1 MTVSISKMSIDYYLD
16 SVATGDRSVSADGA
30 ATARRDLTAYYTES
44 GAPPGVWLGRG
55 LSGISLTA
63 GQTVDKSDAVAIFEE
78 AKDPATDTPLGRAPI
93 KEKAAPEGAT
103 TPAGR
108 TAKATRKPVAGFDLT
123 FSVPK
128 SVSTLWAMAGP
139 SLQGQIQAA
148 HHQAMN
154 EALAW
159 LEDNVIQSRAGHAG
173 VAHVPVTGLVAS
185 AFDHWDS
192 RAGDPQLHTHVV
204 VSNRVQRLMD
214 GQWATLDSYTLHRH
228 VVAVSEKYNALLFDR
243 LHGQINAL
251 PESRNAAESAALE
264 QVLSGQELDTD
275 TVQDIGGHRVEL
287 AGVPDS
293 LIGEF
298 STRSRLIEARVDE
311 LIAQWQDGHE
321 GTRPSKAEVLRLR
334 QQATLET
341 RTPKAEATETLAE
354 KMVGWRDRAV
364 AGGHDPSAIV
374 AAAVGHDRRTVTA
387 DQLTPDAREAMAAW
401 VLADA
406 SIRRT
411 TFTRANVLAS
421 AERVLALV
429 RFPTAQA
436 RHDAADAL
444 VEKALEQAVAMTP
457 DRMTAPPDFDP
468 VLSAPRDRSGLDHQ
482 RTDGRWTTQQV
493 MADEDYLMSRV
504 RATDAP
510 TLATDTLS
518 GQVAAVTTA
527 SGHPLSADQAR
538 ATEHVLS
545 SPAALDAIIGP
556 AGTGKTTTMAAV
568 ATLWAAQHGEGSVV
582 GLAPSA
588 VAAGV
593 LGDELGVPTENTAKW
608 LWESVGNGAAAR
620 AQRVTQLQARLTELW
635 EQPDTE
641 ARTRALNRATARLA
655 QEHAEQARYTL
666 RPGQLLI
673 VDEASMV
680 GTAPLAELAR
690 QADAAGAKVLLVGD
704 PAQLEAVEAGGFLG
718 WMDRAEDVDV
728 ARLDQVWRFRN
739 EWERKAS
746 LRLRTG
752 DKDVLETYDEQGRL
766 HGDPK
771 QDAADTAYR
780 AWLNDKREGLST
792 ILIAS
797 DNTIVADLNTRAQL
811 DLIEAGLVDIDTT
824 VTLRS
829 EVRAGVGDEVLARRN
844 DRSLRD
850 DTGAFIANGT
860 RLTLTGINPDGSAQA
875 TNESTGGTVTLDVDY
890 LASSTELGYA
900 TTAHRSQGVTVD
912 TGHTVVE
919 VGQSRELF
927 YVAMTRGR
935 MANHAYVD
943 LEADDHPSPDQWDL
957 LHKTPGANTPVG
969 ALKAVLD
976 HSTAERAA
984 HEVSAAERAWAND
997 LGRLVH
1003 EFEFLDWAERA
1014 ERTHAWIEAAYPD
1027 PAVNQAM
1034 RDPET
1039 WNRLVK
1045 VDPARTYTE
1054 PPSEADTPDT
1064 VLTHCQAPPA
1074 VSVLEAPPAAE
1085 DAPRAVA
1092 RNEVR
1097 AHLFTELDHRVAAT
1111 RAEQPQWLLPLAEQ
1125 GASDEDLRAVL
1136 LWRAVS
1142 NQDDAEE
1149 ALGRAPEDRSSLA
1162 HHYQRAE
1169 ACVSRLMHAPADEPA
1184 PSPEPGDVEDTR
1196 AQTSAQVA
1204 ALTDDALD
1212 FSWVNDLPD
1221 EAGHDQLPPPA
1232 WELDPEEP
1240 DWTPSR

>member
-108 TAKATRKPVAGFDLT
+108 KAKATRKPVAGFDLT

-159 LEDNVIQSRAGHAG
+159 LEDNVIQSRAGHGG

-275 TVQDIGGHRVEL
+275 TVKDIGGHRVEL

-293 LIGEF
+293 LIAEF

-374 AAAVGHDRRTVTA
+374 SAALGHDRRTVTA
-387 DQLTPDAREAMAAW
+387 DQLTGQAQQAMAAW

-429 RFPTAQA
+429 RFPTAQE

-568 ATLWAAQHGEGSVV
+568 AAVWAAQHGEGSVV

-680 GTAPLAELAR
+680 ATAQMAELAR

-718 WMDRAEDVDV
+718 WMDRADDVPV

-797 DNTIVADLNTRAQL
+797 DNTTVADLNTRAQL

-943 LEADDHPSPDQWDL
+943 LEEDDHPSPDQWDL
-957 LHKTPGANTPVG
+957 LHKTPGADTPVG

-1014 ERTHAWIEAAYPD
+1014 ERTHAWIDAAYPD
-1027 PAVNQAM
+1027 SAVNQAM

-1045 VDPARTYTE
+1045 ADPARTYTE

-1064 VLTHCQAPPA
+1064 VLTHCQAPQA
-1074 VSVLEAPPAAE
+1074 VSVLKAPPAAE
-1085 DAPRAVA
+1085 DAPRAAA

-1111 RAEQPQWLLPLAEQ
+1111 RAEQPEWLLPLAEQ

-1169 ACVSRLMHAPADEPA
+1169 ACVSRLMHAPAEEPA
-1184 PSPEPGDVEDTR
+1184 ASPEPGDVEDTR

-1232 WELDPEEP
+1232 WEMDPEEP